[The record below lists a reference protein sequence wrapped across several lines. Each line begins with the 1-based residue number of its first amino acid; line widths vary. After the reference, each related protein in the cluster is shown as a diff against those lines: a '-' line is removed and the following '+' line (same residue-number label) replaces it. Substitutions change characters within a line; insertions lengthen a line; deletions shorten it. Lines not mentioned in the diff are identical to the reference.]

1 MDGASFHQHFNEL
14 LFPGIYLP
22 GLKEML
28 VICVICVICALCVS
42 TALQSYGKCIQIRVM
57 TYREAVGPTVTV
69 VVHQLMIL

>member
-22 GLKEML
+22 GLKEIL
-28 VICVICVICALCVS
+28 VICVICALCVF